1 MDPILLTA
9 ELWFDREP
17 PPSALAAPAPG
28 AVPPPTTEQT
38 WDFDGADA
46 VLARCAHSRL
56 VTGADREAFVAALCA
71 AIEDLAPAA
80 VWLPLCERVAEPATI
95 LHDRELAALVNV
107 RMFAVD
113 GTDQRLLETLGL
125 HALGLPDVQCVAEP
139 DEPASIAALLYDV
152 AGYLLQSGDVIE
164 DGDTIGNRPWR
175 CHDATS
181 VVAPERRMLTL
192 SPD

>member
-1 MDPILLTA
+1 MEPVTLTA
-9 ELWFDREP
+9 ELWFEREP
-17 PPSALAAPAPG
+17 HDAAFPVPAPG
-28 AVPPPTTEQT
+28 SVPPPTTEQT
-38 WDFDGADA
+38 WDWPEADA

-56 VTGADREAFVAALCA
+56 VTGDSREAYITTLCA
-71 AIEDLAPAA
+71 AIERLEPDA
-80 VWLPLCERVAEPATI
+80 VWLPHSERVAEPATI
-95 LHDRELAALVNV
+95 LHDRELAACVNV
-107 RMFAVD
+107 RMFEVD
-113 GTDQRLLETLGL
+113 GTGQRLLETLGL
-125 HALGLPDVQCVAEP
+125 HTLGLPDVQCVADP
-139 DEPASIAALLYDV
+139 DEPTSIAGLLYDV